1 MQIIQASYQ
10 KASTL
15 QEKIVKQKSNL
26 QKVMFYK
33 DRENLKEGNH
43 LVKCFHWY
51 NQSLSVKIPVI
62 SCQYLHPILKAN

>member
-43 LVKCFHWY
+43 LVKCFH
-51 NQSLSVKIPVI
+51 
-62 SCQYLHPILKAN
+62 